1 MKYLC
6 YTLILLFSYI
16 LFTILFFLGNIL
28 YTTMG
33 IGEFSQMV
41 HILMY
46 TLCLIL
52 FLFIVCEYFICKYI
66 PKNWIYISWSL
77 YVVLL
82 CIYIFFYTHIS
93 LPALE
98 ETYLVNNQSK
108 GEEELLEEYVRL
120 NDLKIIQKDMEWL
133 PLEEQEIY
141 MQSRLR
147 ELWQNVY
154 ERDIFLVN
162 YLLGRPWFLYNK
174 NQFLEYQKRK
184 ITQLT
189 NNFEYDIDAYQVDS
203 TWKMLWALVSSR
215 ENNYELYGYLS
226 DIDSMKFN
234 LIYAQNQV
242 NKTSQ

>member
-1 MKYLC
+1 M
-6 YTLILLFSYI
+6 
-16 LFTILFFLGNIL
+16 
-28 YTTMG
+28 
-33 IGEFSQMV
+33 
-41 HILMY
+41 
-46 TLCLIL
+46 
-52 FLFIVCEYFICKYI
+52 
-66 PKNWIYISWSL
+66 